1 MNLSLRKKIWER
13 TEVQEMSKQKNMTG
27 QIATLKKVMH
37 YLKHYIPILILSVVL
52 ATVTVALTLYFPIL
66 TGRAID
72 LILDK
77 GNVDFPGILAI
88 AKEGAIVIGITATA
102 QWIMNMCNNRMT
114 YNIVRDIRRDAFER
128 IEHLPLSY
136 IDSHS
141 HGDMVSRIIADVD
154 TFADGLLM
162 GFTQLFTGLAT
173 IIGTLLFML
182 FVNVKI
188 TVVVVLLTPISLF
201 VAGFIAKKTY
211 SMFQLQT
218 QTRGEQTALIEEMV
232 GNQKVVQA
240 FCHEK
245 EALGQFA
252 DVNDRLQK
260 YSLRAT
266 FFSSLVNPSTR
277 FVNSLVYAAVGITG
291 ALAVILTGGAF
302 SVGNLSCFLS
312 YANQYTK
319 PFNEISGVV
328 TELQNALA
336 CAARFFELIE
346 AKEEEPDAAD
356 AYQLEQA
363 DGTVDIDHV
372 YFSYVPEQKLIEDF
386 NLHVQPGQRIAI
398 VGPTG
403 CGKTTLINLLMRFYD
418 ADSGHI
424 QVSGHDVMHMTR
436 HSLRKNYGMVLQE
449 TWLKKG
455 TIRENI
461 CMGKPDATEEEMI
474 AAAKASHAHSFI
486 RRLSKGYDTEIT
498 EDGGNLSQGQKQL
511 LCITRV
517 MLCLPPMLIL
527 DEATSSI
534 DTRTEIRIQKAFLTM
549 MKGRTSFIVAHR
561 LSTIR
566 EADSILV
573 MKDGKIIEQGNH
585 DTLLAQNGFYATL
598 YNSQF
603 DQG

>member
-1 MNLSLRKKIWER
+1 M
-13 TEVQEMSKQKNMTG
+13 QSKEKRQG
-27 QIATLKKVMH
+27 QLATLKKVLH
-37 YLKHYIPILILSVVL
+37 YMKHYIPLFVLSVIL
-52 ATVTVALTLYFPIL
+52 ATVSVALTLYFPIL

-72 LILDK
+72 LILAK
-77 GNVDFPGILAI
+77 GRVDFDGIIALA
-88 AKEGAIVIGITATA
+88 KQGVIVIAITAAA

-114 YNIVRDIRRDAFER
+114 YNIVRDIRKDAFDK
-128 IEHLPLSY
+128 IEKLPFSY

-173 IIGTLLFML
+173 IIGTLLFMISI
-182 FVNVKI
+182 NIKI
-188 TVVVVLLTPISLF
+188 TLVVVILTPISLF
-201 VAGFIAKKTY
+201 VASFIAKKTY
-211 SMFQLQT
+211 SMFQLQSK
-218 QTRGEQTALIEEMV
+218 TRGEQTALIEEMI

-240 FCHEK
+240 FNHED
-245 EALGQFA
+245 EALEEF
-252 DVNDRLQK
+252 DEINNRLQK

-291 ALAVILTGGAF
+291 ALAVILKGGAF
-302 SVGNLSCFLS
+302 TVGNLSCFLS

-336 CAARFFELIE
+336 CAARIFELIE
-346 AKEEEPDAAD
+346 EPAEVADDAD
-356 AYQLEQA
+356 AYVLKEA
-363 DGTVDIDHV
+363 DGTVDIEDV
-372 YFSYVPEQKLIEDF
+372 YFSYVPDQHLIEDF
-386 NLHVQPGQRIAI
+386 NLHVKPGQRIAI

-418 ADSGHI
+418 TNSGRI
-424 QVSGHDVMHMTR
+424 KVSGHDIMHMTR
-436 HSLRKNYGMVLQE
+436 QSLRANYGMVLQE

-455 TIRENI
+455 TIRDNI

-486 RRLSKGYDTEIT
+486 KRLPHGYDTLIS

-549 MKGRTSFIVAHR
+549 MQGRTSFIVAHR

-566 EADSILV
+566 EADVILV

-585 DTLLAQNGFYATL
+585 ETLLAQNGFYANL

-603 DQG
+603 A

>member
-1 MNLSLRKKIWER
+1 M
-13 TEVQEMSKQKNMTG
+13 QSKEKRQG
-27 QIATLKKVMH
+27 QLATLKKVLH
-37 YLKHYIPILILSVVL
+37 YMKHYIPLLVLSIIL
-52 ATVTVALTLYFPIL
+52 ATVSVALTLYFPII
-66 TGRAID
+66 TGKAID
-72 LILDK
+72 LILAK
-77 GNVDFPGILAI
+77 GKVDFDGIIALA
-88 AKEGAIVIGITATA
+88 KQGVIVILITAVA
-102 QWIMNMCNNRMT
+102 QWVMNMANNRMT
-114 YNIVRDIRRDAFER
+114 YNIVRDIRKDAFDK
-128 IEHLPLSY
+128 IEKLPFSY

-162 GFTQLFTGLAT
+162 GFTQLFTGVAT
-173 IIGTLLFML
+173 IVGTLLFML
-182 FVNVKI
+182 SIHIKI
-188 TVVVVLLTPISLF
+188 TLVVVILTPLSLF
-201 VAGFIAKKTY
+201 VASFIAKRTY
-211 SMFQLQT
+211 SMFRLQSK
-218 QTRGEQTALIEEMV
+218 TRGEQTALIEEMI

-240 FCHEK
+240 FNHED
-245 EALGQFA
+245 EALEEF
-252 DVNDRLQK
+252 DEINERLQK

-266 FFSSLVNPSTR
+266 FFSSIVNPSTR
-277 FVNSLVYAAVGITG
+277 FINSIVYAAVGITG
-291 ALAVILTGGAF
+291 AFAVILTGGVF
-302 SVGNLSCFLS
+302 TVGNLSCFLS

-336 CAARFFELIE
+336 CAARIFELIE
-346 AKEEEPDAAD
+346 EPSEIPDDAD
-356 AYQLEQA
+356 AYVLKEA
-363 DGTVDIDHV
+363 DGTVDIDNV
-372 YFSYVPEQKLIEDF
+372 YFSYVSEQHLIEDF
-386 NLHVQPGQRIAI
+386 NLHVKPGQRIAI

-418 ADSGHI
+418 TNSGKI
-424 QVSGHDVMHMTR
+424 EVSGHDIMHMTR
-436 HSLRKNYGMVLQE
+436 QSLRANYGMVLQE

-455 TIRENI
+455 TIRDNI

-474 AAAKASHAHSFI
+474 VAAKASHAHSFI
-486 RRLSKGYDTEIT
+486 KRLPKGYDTMIT

-549 MKGRTSFIVAHR
+549 MQGRTSFIVAHR

-566 EADSILV
+566 EADVILV

-585 DTLLAQNGFYATL
+585 ETLLAQNGFYAKL

-603 DQG
+603 A